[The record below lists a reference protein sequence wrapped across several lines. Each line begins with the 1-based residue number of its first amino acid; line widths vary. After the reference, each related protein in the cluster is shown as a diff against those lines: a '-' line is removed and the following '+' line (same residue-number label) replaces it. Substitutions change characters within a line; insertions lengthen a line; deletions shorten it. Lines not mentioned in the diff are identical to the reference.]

1 MKAFVYIYMLLL
13 LSTNTV
19 FAEKK
24 QAENEDLLKGSVART
39 YKTIGEDVNLKVYIF
54 NPSGHKVTDKR
65 PAIVFFFGGGWN
77 SGTPE
82 QFGRQSKYLA
92 SRGMVAICAEYRT
105 RRGHG
110 TSPFECVK
118 DAKSCVRW
126 IRKNAK
132 AMGIDGNRIAAA
144 GGSAGGH
151 LAAATAT
158 LEDYDED
165 KDKSISCKPNALVLF
180 NPVFDNG
187 PDGYGYERVKEQ
199 YKKFSPIDNIKKGL
213 PPSLVMLGTK
223 DNLIPVKTAERFKAL
238 AEKVNARCDLKL
250 YEDQQHG
257 FFNYNRNKEMH
268 SKTNADMDAFL
279 TSIGYLKKKEQQS
292 RKTMN
297 DNPGMSK

>member
-1 MKAFVYIYMLLL
+1 MKLLVNISVLLL
-13 LSTNTV
+13 LSTQPL
-19 FAEKK
+19 FAGKK
-24 QAENEDLLKGSVART
+24 TARELDLLEGSTVKT
-39 YKTIGEDVNLKVYIF
+39 YKTIGEDVKLELYIF
-54 NPSGHKVTDKR
+54 NPAGHKVTDKR
-65 PAIVFFFGGGWN
+65 PAIVFFFGGGWIG
-77 SGTPE
+77 GTVA
-82 QFGRQSKYLA
+82 QFGRQSKCLA

-105 RRGHG
+105 QKSHG

-132 AMGIDGNRIAAA
+132 DLGIDGNRIAAA

-158 LEDYDED
+158 LEGYDED

-187 PDGYGYERVKEQ
+187 PEGYGYDRVKDQ
-199 YKKFSPIDNIKKGL
+199 YKEFSPIDNIKKGL

-223 DNLIPVKTAERFKAL
+223 DHLVPVETAEKFKAL
-238 AEKVNARCDLKL
+238 AEAVNARCDLKL
-250 YEDQQHG
+250 YEDQRHG
-257 FFNYNRNKEMH
+257 FFNYYRNKEMH

-279 TSIGYLKKKEQQS
+279 TSIGYLKKENQ
-292 RKTMN
+292 
-297 DNPGMSK
+297 PSKKAKNN